1 MQPPRPFTDAALRL
15 ARVFPERHNQ
25 RTMNKI
31 AGSGHFRSDSTQNLT
46 RSVMALDA
54 VSRIASDD
62 PSARVISITI
72 HEKLPLMNGLGGCD
86 AEIQIT
92 PDQAS
97 RFAQLILELVG
108 HAAPASLPHEKKA
121 KTPPTTP

>member
-1 MQPPRPFTDAALRL
+1 
-15 ARVFPERHNQ
+15 
-25 RTMNKI
+25 MNKI

-54 VSRIASDD
+54 VSRASSDD
-62 PSARVISITI
+62 PSARIISITI
-72 HEKLPLMNGLGGCD
+72 HEKLPLMNGLSGCE

-97 RFAQLILELVG
+97 RFARLILELVG
-108 HAAPASLPHEKKA
+108 QEAPTSSSHHKKQPSP
-121 KTPPTTP
+121 TP

>member
-1 MQPPRPFTDAALRL
+1 
-15 ARVFPERHNQ
+15 
-25 RTMNKI
+25 MNKI

-54 VSRIASDD
+54 VNCTSRED
-62 PSARVISITI
+62 PKARVISITI

-97 RFAQLILELVG
+97 RFARLILELVG
-108 HAAPASLPHEKKA
+108 RETPASLAHETKELS
-121 KTPPTTP
+121 TTP